1 MSKKILNEVA
11 VVVIGRNE
19 GQRLLSCF
27 ASFLE
32 KTKKVIYVDS
42 GSTDGSV
49 EAARN
54 LGIEVIN
61 LDMSLPFTAAR
72 ARNVGFHRAL
82 TLFPG
87 INYIQFID
95 GDCQLFDSWLDEA
108 LSFIEKNND
117 IAVVCGRRKE
127 VFPDNSIYNMLCDIE
142 WNTPVGEAKA
152 CGGDA
157 LIRIKALQ
165 AVNGYRESLI
175 AGEEPELCVR
185 LRKLGWKIWRID
197 ADMTKHDANIIQ
209 FKQWWKRSVRAGY
222 AFAEGVTIHGA
233 PPELHWVAE
242 SRRSWIWAGVV
253 PLLILICTTIKPSL
267 GLYGLLIYPVQIVR
281 MTIKS
286 HLTFKK
292 AFLHSSFLMLGKF
305 PELVGQFKYHSNRIR
320 NKRSQLIEYK

>member
-1 MSKKILNEVA
+1 MLNQIA

-27 ASFLE
+27 ASFLD
-32 KTKKVIYVDS
+32 KTKKIVYVDS

-49 EAARN
+49 FAAKN
-54 LGIEVIN
+54 LGIEVVN
-61 LDMSLPFTAAR
+61 LDMSVPFTAAR
-72 ARNVGFHRAL
+72 ARNIGFYQAL
-82 TLFPG
+82 VLYPD
-87 INYIQFID
+87 IKYVQFID
-95 GDCQLFDSWLDEA
+95 GDCQIFENWLDQA
-108 LSFIEKNND
+108 LAFIEKKND

-127 VFPDNSIYNMLCDIE
+127 IYPENSIYNMLCDIE

-157 LIRIKALQ
+157 LMRIQALQ
-165 AVNGYRESLI
+165 SVNGYREDLI

-185 LRKLGWKIWRID
+185 LRSSGWKIWRIE
-197 ADMTKHDANIIQ
+197 ADMTKHDANITE

-222 AFAEGVTIHGA
+222 AFAEGASIHGA
-233 PPELHWVAE
+233 PPELHWIAE
-242 SRRSWIWAGVV
+242 SRRARVWAGAI
-253 PLLILICTTIKPSL
+253 PLVILICVIVKPQS
-267 GLYGLLIYPVQIVR
+267 GLYGLLIYPIQIVR

-286 HLTFKK
+286 HLPFKK

-305 PELVGQFKYHSNRIR
+305 PELVGQCKYHWNRIR

>member
-1 MSKKILNEVA
+1 MSDKMLNEVA

-42 GSTDGSV
+42 GSTDSSV

-54 LGIEVIN
+54 LGIEVVN

-72 ARNVGFHRAL
+72 ARNIGFHKAL
-82 TLFPG
+82 AQYPN
-87 INYIQFID
+87 IKYVRFID
-95 GDCQLFDSWLDEA
+95 GDCQLFDSWLYEA
-108 LSFIEKNND
+108 LSFIEKNDD

-127 VFPDNSIYNMLCDIE
+127 IFPDNSIYNMLCDIE

-157 LIRIKALQ
+157 LMRINALE

-185 LRKLGWKIWRID
+185 LRLAGWKIWRID
-197 ADMTKHDANIIQ
+197 ANMTMHDANISH

-222 AFAEGVTIHGA
+222 AFAEGAALHGA

-253 PLLILICTTIKPSL
+253 PLLILICTTIKPSV
-267 GLYGLLIYPVQIVR
+267 GLYGLLIYPIQIVR
-281 MTIKS
+281 ITIKS
-286 HLTFKK
+286 NLPFTK
-292 AFLHSSFLMLGKF
+292 AFVHSSFLMLGKL
-305 PELVGQFKYHSNRIR
+305 PELVGQVKYYWNTIR
-320 NKRSQLIEYK
+320 NKRSQIIEYK